1 MNKRVCLGI
10 IAMVTLGI
18 ALVTITTGLTQ
29 FVAGFRDPNEFRTK
43 APVAITGDNVYVARP
58 VMMK

>member
-1 MNKRVCLGI
+1 
-10 IAMVTLGI
+10 MVTLGI